1 MALSVILASCAS
13 TGGVTSVDPCVEIPF
28 IDATEGACTNT
39 VNHKA
44 YLVSAEEW
52 KKMRPTMIML
62 RAEDWSKIKL
72 DWLKACRMMINDG
85 NKCNVAVSSVDSA
98 VKQLDAIVK
107 NVLEVVK

>member
-1 MALSVILASCAS
+1 
-13 TGGVTSVDPCVEIPF
+13 
-28 IDATEGACTNT
+28 
-39 VNHKA
+39 
-44 YLVSAEEW
+44 
-52 KKMRPTMIML
+52 MIML